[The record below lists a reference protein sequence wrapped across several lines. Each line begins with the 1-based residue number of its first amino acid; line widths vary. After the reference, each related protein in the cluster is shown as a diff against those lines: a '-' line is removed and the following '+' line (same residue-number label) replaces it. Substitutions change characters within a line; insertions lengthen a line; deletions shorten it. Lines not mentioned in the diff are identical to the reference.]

1 MESCLACNSS
11 SGLKN
16 INKNLNLLCC
26 EVCNAVFLEKEYH
39 EKESKYL
46 QENSKIHQYMRKFI
60 DIPIENKIADFY
72 LKYLKSKTFMKFDN
86 VLDIGAGY
94 GCFVKKMQK
103 NRIKTN
109 GIEYSKQ
116 KVNDAVVDNIKFKR
130 FDEDY
135 IFEQKFDLVCLTQI
149 LNYLRNTYQILENIK
164 KNLNDGG
171 SIFIAT
177 SNPESKY
184 IIRDYSNASEESYYA
199 NMLYSKKNFEMA
211 CKKIGLVLK
220 DYSVFREDIAL
231 DFTNKN
237 RLLTYIKYRLNLK
250 KPLVTDP
257 EGNLAL
263 ILLTK
268 E

>member
-1 MESCLACNSS
+1 MECLACNSS
-11 SGLKN
+11 SGLKI
-16 INKNLNLLCC
+16 INKNLNIFCC
-26 EVCNAVFLEKEYH
+26 EVCNAIFLEKEYH
-39 EKESKYL
+39 EKELKYL
-46 QENSKIHQYMRKFI
+46 QEDSKIHQVISKFAH
-60 DIPIENKIADFY
+60 IPIENKIADFY
-72 LKYLKSKTFMKFDN
+72 IKYLKSKTFVKFDN
-86 VLDIGAGY
+86 ALDIGAGY
-94 GCFVKKMQK
+94 GCFVKKLK
-103 NRIKTN
+103 ENGIKTS

-116 KVNDAVVDNIKFKR
+116 KVNYAVVDNIKFER
-130 FDEDY
+130 FDENY

-164 KNLNDGG
+164 KNLNDKG

-184 IIRDYSNASEESYYA
+184 IIRDYSNAIEESYYA

-237 RLLTYIKYRLNLK
+237 NVLTFIKYRLNLK
-250 KPLVTDP
+250 KPLVPDS

>member
-1 MESCLACNSS
+1 MECLACNSS

-39 EKESKYL
+39 EQESKYL

-72 LKYLKSKTFMKFDN
+72 LKYLKSKTLMKFEN
-86 VLDIGAGY
+86 ALDIGAGY
-94 GCFVKKMQK
+94 GCFVKKLK
-103 NRIKTN
+103 DCEIKTD

-116 KVNDAVVDNIKFKR
+116 KINNAIVDNIKFKK
-130 FDEDY
+130 FDESY
-135 IFEQKFDLVCLTQI
+135 IFDQKFDLVCLTQI
-149 LNYLRNTYQILENIK
+149 LNYLRNTYEILESIEK
-164 KNLNDGG
+164 KLNQNG

-211 CKKIGLVLK
+211 CKKIGLILK
-220 DYSVFREDIAL
+220 DYSVFREDITL

-250 KPLVTDP
+250 KLFVPDP